1 MLPRHRREIFEKTI
15 ERVARLDV
23 VEQGLD
29 RNPGAGENRVPPRRA
44 GDEVIKGWGRLM
56 AEFYSFWAAIRSLAP
71 AGQVRQ
77 DGGMSATS
85 SSAYRPRL
93 YLIDGT
99 SNVFRAFFAIRNL
112 STSKGEPTNAVFG
125 FLQML
130 RKLLKDEEP
139 DHIGIAFDVSADTHR
154 KDKYEDYK
162 ANRRPMPDDLRPQL
176 PLIRQVV
183 EAFNIPILEMPKYE
197 ADDVLGT
204 LAKRGRSRA
213 SR

>member
-1 MLPRHRREIFEKTI
+1 
-15 ERVARLDV
+15 
-23 VEQGLD
+23 
-29 RNPGAGENRVPPRRA
+29 
-44 GDEVIKGWGRLM
+44 
-56 AEFYSFWAAIRSLAP
+56 
-71 AGQVRQ
+71 
-77 DGGMSATS
+77 MSAKS
-85 SSAYRPRL
+85 SSPVSGDRPRL
-93 YLIDGT
+93 FLIDGT

-139 DHIGIAFDVSADTHR
+139 AYIGVAFDVSADTHR

-162 ANRRPMPDDLRPQL
+162 ANRRPMPDDLRPQP

-204 LAKRGRSRA
+204 PPKGGGAGLRGDPGQPGQGPDAAGGRKRQADATLGATGSTTWPGSPKTSGCRLSKVIDVLALQGRRFDNVPGVPGIGEKGRA
-213 SR
+213 S